1 MSMEKI
7 RKTCAERK
15 RKEKGASKRNPR
27 GQLLRRHAKVK
38 TLILIQAGGTSF
50 GTVTVIDGQAQLKG
64 RSQKWFDTGEQTRA
78 LVVMLLQ
85 AYAMWS
91 GRRRKRNR
99 RYLLSVLLA
108 IVLPRLRLQGKMP
121 THS

>member
-1 MSMEKI
+1 ML
-7 RKTCAERK
+7 
-15 RKEKGASKRNPR
+15 N
-27 GQLLRRHAKVK
+27 
-38 TLILIQAGGTSF
+38 LIQAGGTSF

-64 RSQKWFDTGEQTRA
+64 RSQKWLDTGEQTRA

-108 IVLPRLRLQGKMP
+108 IVPPRLRLQGKMP

>member
-1 MSMEKI
+1 MEKI

-15 RKEKGASKRNPR
+15 RKEKGASKRNPG
-27 GQLLRRHAKVK
+27 GQHLRRHAKVK

-64 RSQKWFDTGEQTRA
+64 RSQKWLDTGEQTRA

-108 IVLPRLRLQGKMP
+108 IVPPRLRLQGKMP